1 MNIFLTIPQNGKIL
15 VKAGQKVDFE
25 TKLFEVKNQKTVK
38 IDLQKE
44 LSISPQNIFS
54 YLKKFIGEKIKKGD
68 ILASKKG
75 FLSSKKIKSQWDG
88 VLKEIDHQ
96 KGLLIIETEENDD
109 KKSVFFSPVFGQVEK
124 IEKEGIKIKIEK
136 KEEIEVK
143 EEKKEIFGGK
153 IFIFENENE
162 VNSQNVEERLIIA
175 EEINSIFQTKLE
187 ALGAKGFLTIKKLP
201 KETTLPTFQFKNL
214 DDIKK
219 IKKNWSCFIDKNST
233 KMIFYE

>member
-44 LSISPQNIFS
+44 LHISPQNIFS

-75 FLSSKKIKSQWDG
+75 FFSSKKIKSQWDG

-96 KGLLIIETEENDD
+96 KGLLIIKTEENDD

-124 IEKEGIKIKIEK
+124 IEKEGIRIKIEK

-143 EEKKEIFGGK
+143 EETKEIFGTK

-187 ALGAKGFLTIKKLP
+187 ALGVKGFLTIKKLP

>member
-1 MNIFLTIPQNGKIL
+1 
-15 VKAGQKVDFE
+15 
-25 TKLFEVKNQKTVK
+25 
-38 IDLQKE
+38 
-44 LSISPQNIFS
+44 
-54 YLKKFIGEKIKKGD
+54 
-68 ILASKKG
+68 
-75 FLSSKKIKSQWDG
+75 
-88 VLKEIDHQ
+88 LKEIDHQ

-143 EEKKEIFGGK
+143 EETKEIFGAK

-187 ALGAKGFLTIKKLP
+187 VLGARGFLTIKKLP
-201 KETTLPTFQFKNL
+201 KETTLPNFQFKNL